1 MACESRAEGRW
12 VYIAKQ
18 RENEF
23 RFSGINR
30 ATKLAF

>member
-1 MACESRAEGRW
+1 MQIKSGRK
-12 VYIAKQ
+12 VGFKIAKQ